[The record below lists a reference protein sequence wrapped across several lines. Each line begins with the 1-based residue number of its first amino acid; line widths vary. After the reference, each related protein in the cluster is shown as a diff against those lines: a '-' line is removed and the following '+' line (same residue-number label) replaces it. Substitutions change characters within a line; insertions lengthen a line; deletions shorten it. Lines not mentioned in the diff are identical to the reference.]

1 MKQKGQKA
9 LLMFLLVMG
18 IGTLLSR
25 SLGYLMMPKVV
36 LSKPESI
43 FSQSNQQ
50 YYHGMIQQSAVIGQD
65 TVFYVEEEPGFWG
78 VALIARKASVS
89 LGHQEEGLVQ
99 IQNPE
104 ICSQRIIIAW
114 DRPLK
119 AGDVVIEALE

>member
-1 MKQKGQKA
+1 M
-9 LLMFLLVMG
+9 MFLLVMG

-78 VALIARKASVS
+78 VALIARKARVS